1 MRVSGSKHRA
11 AMLGGVAGLTALIT
25 AGLLILGALTGHA
38 GAAIGAPKPPAGVG
52 PAHETFA
59 DNDPPSDSGG
69 DAEALAAAVAPGRT
83 APQVAWSDSGDR
95 TLGDWGGERLAAVQ
109 RVAALYEPRLQVQV
123 RPRGGGGSEAQVQLA
138 FGEPDVRTRMSD
150 GAGRLGVTQATAK
163 TKRRGHFFLFAA
175 ARSDAVGFNLL
186 RGPEG
191 ELRRA
196 GWSAEKIAV
205 SGDSQIGAGWRKG
218 PLQASFGFVERQFSS
233 WGHSAHERY
242 FGFTLSFRPQRMG
255 SKSPAQASR
264 EREERFRER

>member
-11 AMLGGVAGLTALIT
+11 AMLGSVAGLTAVTL
-25 AGLLILGALTGHA
+25 AGLLILGVLTGHA
-38 GAAIGAPKPPAGVG
+38 RATIGAPKPPASVG

-59 DNDPPSDSGG
+59 DNDPPSDAGG
-69 DAEALAAAVAPGRT
+69 DAEALTAAVVPGRT
-83 APQVAWSDSGDR
+83 TPQVAWSDSGDR
-95 TLGDWGGERLAAVQ
+95 TVGDWGADRLAAVQ
-109 RVAALYEPRLQVQV
+109 RVAARYEPRLQVQV

-138 FGEPDVRTRMSD
+138 FGEPDVRARVAE
-150 GAGRLGVTQATAK
+150 GAGRLGMTQATPK

-186 RGPEG
+186 RSPEG

-218 PLQASFGFVERQFSS
+218 PLQASFGLVERQFSS

-242 FGFTLSFRPQRMG
+242 FGFTLSFRPPRMG
-255 SKSPAQASR
+255 SKSPDQISR
-264 EREERFRER
+264 EREERFHRR